1 MSGDLFGSCIN
12 GNPCPKSCLPPDYQ
26 DATYPQFGQTVP
38 SFPTSSTNNIP
49 TNSQKTVYGGLL
61 NSRRIKQ
68 YASMHI
74 LAKGS
79 LTTVDTTPGKTLDAA
94 PTATPDVP
102 QDAAVVAARTAAPDT
117 APSPD
122 AAPDT
127 ASDLTPSVSTSI
139 STSTSTSTS
148 TVVSTSSVTLLAIS
162 TTITTTS
169 ASISTSVNTPNTS
182 PDMATTSHMTP
193 DIAPDAG
200 LLQDA
205 PSQYAE
211 RNLEKVQKQSRP

>member
-79 LTTVDTTPGKTLDAA
+79 LTTVDTTPGKTTIGQFIQTGISDSSPPPSYTNVGGPGDQDKSVPLGITGFARGNKARVYSMPGIHDGV
-94 PTATPDVP
+94 DVKHNSYNRYL
-102 QDAAVVAARTAAPDT
+102 ARKKGVALRCA
-117 APSPD
+117 
-122 AAPDT
+122 
-127 ASDLTPSVSTSI
+127 
-139 STSTSTSTS
+139 
-148 TVVSTSSVTLLAIS
+148 
-162 TTITTTS
+162 
-169 ASISTSVNTPNTS
+169 NC
-182 PDMATTSHMTP
+182 
-193 DIAPDAG
+193 
-200 LLQDA
+200 
-205 PSQYAE
+205 
-211 RNLEKVQKQSRP
+211 